1 MIFGTSTLNIHAQ
14 IPKSKKK
21 ILNPKINV
29 PIKNPRIPLS
39 NPFDNT
45 IRLKA
50 RNRQHSSFEV
60 ETRYGRGSLSYVNKK
75 KIEWFL
81 IYIQGTQM
89 SVHLESYVQL

>member
-1 MIFGTSTLNIHAQ
+1 MYRLKNGKCYDLVLTS
-14 IPKSKKK
+14 
-21 ILNPKINV
+21 
-29 PIKNPRIPLS
+29 IK
-39 NPFDNT
+39 
-45 IRLKA
+45 LKA
-50 RNRQHSSFEV
+50 RSRQHSSFEV